1 MMLKDNWSK
10 DDVFFLKK
18 NPLKKKEKNDGLY

>member
-10 DDVFFLKK
+10 DDAFLKK
-18 NPLKKKEKNDGLY
+18 KNSLKKEKNDGLY